1 MAGILTGLSSLGL
14 DNLENTNIF
23 GEDVKTEQQKAEEA
37 VKAPEEKDYLID
49 KTYEC
54 VVCSASFSNK
64 IIKTGKAKLIGTDLD
79 LRPRYNVVDMTK
91 YDVVVCPTC
100 GYASLTRFWGNLS
113 DKQIRLIK
121 DNISQKVRFWEPKGG
136 TYTYA
141 EALERYKL
149 ALASAVVKNT
159 KVSEKAY
166 ICLKAAWVLRGQ
178 AENLPEDT
186 LARAKK
192 LKDIEE
198 EENSFLR
205 NAYDGFTAARAKE
218 IPPYC
223 GMDNFTVDYLLA
235 VLALRFQ
242 DYEVSSRLISGLLAS
257 TAAERMKDKARDLKE
272 LLKQDMKKNNK

>member
-91 YDVVVCPTC
+91 YDVVVCPAC

>member
-23 GEDVKTEQQKAEEA
+23 GEEVKTEQQKAEEA